1 MRIFI
6 CIHPFISLFFVLTIQ
21 TSWSQPS
28 DTTMQDKKPEVVTFI
43 EKFDA
48 KMETKD
54 GYYLNGYLVN
64 IDREQARRLD
74 GKKIRVKGIVTIIEG
89 LESQQQELDS
99 AGNPIMKQGRSK
111 DIRFIADPGI
121 EVVE

>member
-1 MRIFI
+1 MRT
-6 CIHPFISLFFVLTIQ
+6 CTCVPPFVSLFFVLSIHVAWT
-21 TSWSQPS
+21 QPS
-28 DTTMQDKKPEVVTFI
+28 DTTMQDKKPEAVTFV

-64 IDREQARRLD
+64 IDRDQARRLD
-74 GKKIRVKGIVTIIEG
+74 GKKIRVKGTVTIIAG
-89 LESQQQELDS
+89 LDSQQQELDS

>member
-1 MRIFI
+1 
-6 CIHPFISLFFVLTIQ
+6 
-21 TSWSQPS
+21 
-28 DTTMQDKKPEVVTFI
+28 MQDKKPEVVTFI

-89 LESQQQELDS
+89 LDRQQQELDS